1 MKKSNKKNQG
11 FSLVEMLVS
20 VAVLAIAMTGIVGL
34 INIASKYYS
43 NSHKEVELQAEVQT
57 TFSQLS
63 NMLIDSNAKVDF
75 DDTNKVARIICD
87 GTYYIVAEKDKK
99 LYVKSGAF
107 DSATKLPGSR
117 EVAIK
122 GMSPSYEQAGLLC
135 EHVEFFKVDT
145 SHYEQGYIT
154 VALHLK
160 YGSREASINKN
171 VFLRN
176 YASRKKNIISACAI
190 DALSAS
196 GTSLKIGITQNTG
209 KPIPNGT
216 MIQVG
221 VVVRCGGGGTLSVS
235 NMSVTGG
242 TVRSFD
248 PGSGIVIFEFALTT
262 EWESGTKRELSLNIG
277 KTPAVSECNVDS
289 VSY

>member
-1 MKKSNKKNQG
+1 MKKSDKKNQG

-43 NSHKEVELQAEVQT
+43 NSHKEVELQAELQT

-75 DDTNKVARIICD
+75 DDANKVARIICD

-99 LYVKSGAF
+99 LYVKSGSF

-122 GMSPSYEQAGLLC
+122 GMAPSYEKSGLLC
-135 EHVEFFKVDT
+135 EHVEFFKIDT

-154 VALHLK
+154 MALHLK
-160 YGSREASINKN
+160 YGSREASVNKN

-176 YASRKKNIISACAI
+176 YASRKKNIISACDI
-190 DALSAS
+190 DE
-196 GTSLKIGITQNTG
+196 LKANGNSIQIGITQKTG
-209 KPIPNGT
+209 KPIANGT
-216 MIQVG
+216 KIQVG
-221 VVVRCGGGGTLSVS
+221 VIARCSGGGTLSLS
-235 NMSVTGG
+235 GMSVTDG
-242 TVRSFD
+242 TVRSYD
-248 PGSGIVIFEFALTT
+248 PSSGTVIFEFTLSS
-262 EWESGTKRELSLNIG
+262 EWESGTKKQMTLNIG
-277 KTPAVSECNVDS
+277 KTPDISHCSVDS